1 MDQVIRDKKW
11 WRLIG
16 VIKLFQHLPF
26 IDLVFG
32 SGSLV
37 LGRIRQESDLDVLTI
52 ARSGRLYT
60 ARFFCLLTFG
70 LLGRRHHIDKSNEGV
85 CFNHILT
92 REVFRLP
99 EPHYEYDRLLY
110 SNLMPV
116 YGRPTLI
123 NDFYQANSDWLG
135 VRRVFEDD
143 LRYRHQ
149 VSGFKRGFEYLLGG
163 KAGDWLEGL
172 LMKIQLKKIK
182 KSVVRYSN
190 EDSIVCCNEKEV
202 KLWFNPNN
210 LSVK

>member
-163 KAGDWLEGL
+163 KTGDWLEGL

>member
-11 WRLIG
+11 WRLIS
-16 VIKLFQHLPF
+16 VTKLFQHLPF

-37 LGRIRQESDLDVLTI
+37 LGRIRRESDLDVLTI
-52 ARSGRLYT
+52 VRSGRLYT

-70 LLGRRHHIDKSNEGV
+70 WLGRRNHLDKSNEGV

-99 EPHYEYDRLLY
+99 QPHFEYDRFLY
-110 SNLMPV
+110 SNLVPV
-116 YGRPTLI
+116 YGEGALI
-123 NDFYQANSDWLG
+123 NEFYQANSDWLG

-143 LRYRHQ
+143 LRYYHKI
-149 VSGFKRGFEYLLGG
+149 SGFKRGAEYLLGG
-163 KAGDWLEGL
+163 QVGDWLERW
-172 LMKIQLKKIK
+172 LMKIQLKKIRRSIVK
-182 KSVVRYSN
+182 YGN
-190 EDSIVCCNEKEV
+190 ENSIVCCNEKEV